1 LHQYWYHWS
10 WQSNMWQFDF
20 FLYFYPCFCRRR
32 YVQHKHFLEVTCMV
46 NESSQLTFIEEF
58 AHMFWLACTLSSGQL
73 KMYIWRKYLLQILVP
88 REVRRFYPLK
98 SVHSY
103 MALGFVSSLFKFC
116 LHCRCLS

>member
-1 LHQYWYHWS
+1 
-10 WQSNMWQFDF
+10 
-20 FLYFYPCFCRRR
+20 
-32 YVQHKHFLEVTCMV
+32 MV

-116 LHCRCLS
+116 LHCRCLSWYYSFMYGWFRCVLFKCCELCRV